1 MPKIRF
7 VGVGSAFAGRE
18 LGQSNMVV
26 EADNGKLLLIDCGTR
41 SQDMLEDAY
50 GITNAD
56 LGRIDGVYI
65 SHAHADHVGG
75 LEWLALCTFFNP
87 TLPRPKL
94 YCEPQLM
101 EELWEDSLRGGLRTL
116 QGPKVATL
124 ETYFECIPTPVNG
137 GGFVWEGVHME
148 PVQVVHVVSGFKIQ
162 HCYSLLLDV
171 APDDTDGDG
180 DGPVTAKQPDALD
193 HLRKRIFLSGDT
205 QFAPEQLRDFYKL
218 GDLILH
224 DCETLPFESRVHAH
238 YSKLAGLEDEEKA
251 KMWLY
256 HYNSPITPEQEAQR
270 VADGFAGFVAKGQ
283 AFDIATA
290 TPVVEEEALAEVE

>member
-7 VGVGSAFAGRE
+7 IGVGSAFAGRD
-18 LGQSNMVV
+18 LGQSNMVI
-26 EADNGKLLLIDCGTR
+26 EADNGKLLLIDCGQR

-65 SHAHADHVGG
+65 SHAHADHIGG

-87 TLPRPKL
+87 TLERPKL
-94 YCEPQLM
+94 YCEPNLM
-101 EELWEDSLRGGLRTL
+101 DELWDDSLRGGLRTL
-116 QGPKVATL
+116 QGPKVAAL
-124 ETYFECIPTPVNG
+124 DTYFDCVPTPLNE
-137 GGFVWEGVHME
+137 GGFVWEGVHLT

-162 HCYSLLLDV
+162 HCYGLLIDV

-180 DGPVTAKQPDALD
+180 PVTAKEPNALP
-193 HLRKRIFLSGDT
+193 RKRIFLSGDT
-205 QFAPEQLRDFYKL
+205 QFAPEQLRDFYGL
-218 GDLILH
+218 ADLVLH

-238 YSKLAGLEDEEKA
+238 YNKLATLNDEEKG

-256 HYNSPITPEQEAQR
+256 HYNSPITPEQDAKREK
-270 VADGFAGFVAKGQ
+270 DGFAGFVRKGQ

-290 TPVVEEEALAEVE
+290 QPIDEFEEAEEELVEA